1 MPRLMVCGSLVLALL
16 CSAPVRAQVAPQT
29 LQLGKPLEREL
40 AAGRTDAYLVRLS
53 ANQIAHVVVEQK
65 GVDLVLSV
73 LAPDG
78 TPLFSVDSPNGSR
91 GDESAVVA
99 ARQAGAYRLEVR
111 ALTASAAGHYA
122 IRLDRFIPDVEYQT
136 ERLAALGRLWGA
148 VKFFHP
154 FLAYKEIDW
163 DGALVKAIPAVKAA
177 RTPSEYRLAISG
189 MLDALADPA
198 TTAETTSVDARTGPP
213 PTPPAKDS
221 SYFRA
226 VDDFVVVDVIGWVRA
241 SAGSLGPASMGQAP
255 MLPEIAKAKG
265 IVLDCR
271 SGEPSQGAVPVFFL
285 NTFLN
290 GLLPT
295 VLEST
300 VPLGTER
307 YRLHTGYAPQQ
318 GNSSGG
324 YSSSLVT
331 QTPGALVGV
340 AKEKKPLAVLIDE
353 RTPDISAFLSGA
365 QSAGAA
371 IVRVGKAGT
380 SEGARTTQVPMP
392 DGVRVTLR
400 VADLVYPAGGS
411 TFQPDVLLTNEAGAG
426 EGGIRAAI
434 DASRQPAR
442 ERKAAATAPVLVGQK
457 DNPYPSM
464 PFPSEEYRL
473 LALFRYWNVI
483 NYFFPYK
490 HLLDRPW
497 STVLT
502 DFIPRFM
509 ANTSTLDYQTT
520 IAEMVVRMQD
530 SHGSARGLQALN
542 DHLGAF
548 APPVRL
554 ASAGGALA
562 VVEVFDSPGGEA
574 SVGLAR
580 GDVILAIEG
589 APVAERLAALSRLRA
604 LSTPQAAY
612 AFVYPAMLRG
622 AKDSQVIVRAQG
634 IDGAVRDV
642 TLTRSRPLA
651 SVSAMLPRKA
661 PIYEVMPNG
670 YGYIDLARLPNAE
683 AHKALDAVLK
693 TPAIVFDMRGY
704 PNGTAWPLA
713 PRLSPRTDITAAL
726 FRRPL
731 QSGLELDSSD
741 LGGGAPDYS
750 FAQKL
755 PPAAGTI
762 YQGKVVMLINEFAIS
777 QSEHTCLFF
786 ESATDVTFVGS
797 PTNGANGDV
806 TTLVLPGGIYVG
818 FTGHDVR
825 HADGRQLQRV
835 GIQPHIKVE
844 PTPKG
849 ISEGRDEV
857 LEAAVKHLD
866 GVLKK

>member
-1 MPRLMVCGSLVLALL
+1 MPRLIVCGSLVLALL
-16 CSAPVRAQVAPQT
+16 WPAPVRAQVAPPT
-29 LQLGKPLEREL
+29 LQPGKPLESEL

-53 ANQIAHVVVEQK
+53 ANQIAYVVVEQK

-91 GDESAVVA
+91 GEESAAVA

-111 ALTASAAGHYA
+111 ALTASAAGRYA

-189 MLDALADPA
+189 MLDALADSA
-198 TTAETTSVDARTGPP
+198 TTAETTSVDVRPGP
-213 PTPPAKDS
+213 PTPPSKDAS
-221 SYFRA
+221 HFRA
-226 VDDFVVVDVIGWVRA
+226 VDDFVVVDVMGWVRT

-271 SGEPSQGAVPVFFL
+271 SGESSQGTVPVFLL

-307 YRLHTGYAPQQ
+307 YRLHNGYAPQQ
-318 GNSSGG
+318 GNTSGG
-324 YSSSLVT
+324 YSSSLAT
-331 QTPGALVGV
+331 RTPGALVGV

-353 RTPDISAFLSGA
+353 RTPDISALLSGA
-365 QSAGAA
+365 QAAGAA
-371 IVRVGKAGT
+371 IVLVGKAGT
-380 SEGARTTQVPMP
+380 SDGARTTQIPMP

-400 VADLVYPAGGS
+400 VADLVYPTGGS
-411 TFQPDVLLTNEAGAG
+411 TFQPDVLLTNEEGGG

-434 DASRQPAR
+434 EASRQPAQV
-442 ERKAAATAPVLVGQK
+442 RKASATAPVLVGQK
-457 DNPYPSM
+457 DNPYPST

-502 DFIPRFM
+502 DFIPRFV

-520 IAEMVVRMQD
+520 IAEMVARMQD
-530 SHGSARGLQALN
+530 THGSARGLQALN

-554 ASAGGALA
+554 ASAGGALV
-562 VVEVFDSPGGEA
+562 VVEVFESPGGEA

-580 GDVILAIEG
+580 GDVILAIDG

-612 AFVYPAMLRG
+612 SFVYPALLRG
-622 AKDSQVIVRAQG
+622 TKDSRVTVQAQG
-634 IDGAVRDV
+634 IDGGVRDV
-642 TLTRSRPLA
+642 TLTRVRPLA
-651 SVSAMLPRKA
+651 SVSAMLPRKS

-670 YGYIDLARLPNAE
+670 YGYIDLARLPNAD

-731 QSGLELDSSD
+731 QSALELDSFD
-741 LGGGAPDYS
+741 LGGGAADYS

-755 PPAAGTI
+755 PPAQGAI

-806 TTLVLPGGIYVG
+806 TSLVLPGGIYVG

-849 ISEGRDEV
+849 VSEGRDEV
-857 LEAAVKHLD
+857 LEAAVAYLN